1 MTDPRNLLQE
11 ILSSYTDADKWINS
25 TFERIKRLSNTK
37 VGDVGQDF
45 VEKLCEGL
53 ELDYEIPRKG
63 SGEREKNFSWDIKI
77 EGVECELKTA
87 TEDVSGSFQ
96 FNHIRYHRDYDALLC
111 LGITPEEIYFGAWS
125 KADVTTSQAGR
136 LIPMEKGTNASHKL
150 TKKPDQLYSI
160 DQFNKRIR
168 DLTNNIRKQKS
179 QGH

>member
-11 ILSSYTDADKWINS
+11 ILSSYTDDDKWIDS
-25 TFERIKRLSNTK
+25 TFEKVKRLSNTK

-45 VEKLCEGL
+45 VEKLCESLG
-53 ELDYEIPRKG
+53 LDYEIPRKR
-63 SGEREKNFSWDIKI
+63 SGQREKNSPWDIRI

-111 LGITPEEIYFGAWS
+111 VGITPEEIFFRAWS

-150 TKKPDQLYSI
+150 TKKPGQLYPI
-160 DQFNKRIR
+160 DQFEIRIR
-168 DLTNNIRKQKS
+168 ELTNQVRKQKI
-179 QGH
+179 